1 MEETGRGGRD
11 IGETVTLRF
20 SAFMRWRKKEREG
33 QNERKERRRIGE
45 QKDIS
50 ERRGSEIDERKEG
63 RKERWL
69 EGQRKGYIGEVCV
82 LYHYRKGRKDGLKDR
97 GRAQEGKDIRDG

>member
-20 SAFMRWRKKEREG
+20 SDFMRWRKKEREG
-33 QNERKERRRIGE
+33 QNERKEGRRIGE

-50 ERRGSEIDERKEG
+50 ERRGSEIDERKDG
-63 RKERWL
+63 W
-69 EGQRKGYIGEVCV
+69 
-82 LYHYRKGRKDGLKDR
+82 KDK
-97 GRAQEGKDIRDG
+97 GKDI